1 MIFLVQF
8 GINKH
13 SLDHKLHSPYG
24 LVSLKK
30 FTRAYFYQIALEIM
44 WLPTLILHKYRP
56 SLQLMNVLS
65 WQDCSANE
73 IVFLNKSR

>member
-1 MIFLVQF
+1 MILLVQF

-13 SLDHKLHSPYG
+13 SLDHKLQSPYG

-44 WLPTLILHKYRP
+44 
-56 SLQLMNVLS
+56 
-65 WQDCSANE
+65 
-73 IVFLNKSR
+73 

>member
-24 LVSLKK
+24 LVSPKK

-44 WLPTLILHKYRP
+44 LLPILILHKYRP
-56 SLQLMNVLS
+56 SLQLIDHWGMSICLLS
-65 WQDCSANE
+65 
-73 IVFLNKSR
+73 

>member
-1 MIFLVQF
+1 MILLVQF

-44 WLPTLILHKYRP
+44 
-56 SLQLMNVLS
+56 
-65 WQDCSANE
+65 
-73 IVFLNKSR
+73 